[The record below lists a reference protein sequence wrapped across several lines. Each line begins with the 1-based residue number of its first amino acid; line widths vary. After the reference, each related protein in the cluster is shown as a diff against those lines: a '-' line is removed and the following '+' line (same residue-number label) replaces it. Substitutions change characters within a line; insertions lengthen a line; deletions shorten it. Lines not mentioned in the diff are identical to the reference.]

1 MVILALKQ
9 VQFQEAVDQLATVQQ
24 TLVMSAMEVGTAT
37 ETTEEVAEQ
46 AGTVTGNMYTVP
58 SLSVVPMENVFVA
71 EAEHIHLLLFEEHL
85 TMTAMRLLVQT
96 IEMGEVLAVAVA
108 QVITLTKVMAEVA
121 VAILAEV
128 VLLGM
133 LAVVRLAAVQHMF
146 LEDLLLQPQEVIQVL
161 DL

>member
-1 MVILALKQ
+1 M
-9 VQFQEAVDQLATVQQ
+9 DQLATVQQ
-24 TLVMSAMEVGTAT
+24 TLVVSAMEVGTAT

-85 TMTAMRLLVQT
+85 TMMAMRLLVQT
-96 IEMGEVLAVAVA
+96 IEMGEVLVEVAA
-108 QVITLTKVMAEVA
+108 QVVTLTKVMAAAE
-121 VAILAEV
+121 VAILVEV
-128 VLLGM
+128 VLLGTA
-133 LAVVRLAAVQHMF
+133 AVVQPAAVHHMF